1 MREDPAPP
9 RGGISVLVIGNDTL
23 IEMLPARPIQLA
35 HACRRAGFD
44 LVLPLSWGDELVAD
58 AALSVLADRPATPA
72 VLCSCP
78 LVRRRLLHAGPEL
91 SAAMVSTVSSPVA
104 LSRHLRASMGPQL
117 ASLAFVGR
125 CPSARAPEYD
135 LVLHPE
141 ELRTIFT
148 TQRISVDEQPD
159 VFENVLPPDRRRFAS
174 LPGGCPSPE
183 QLWHRCNERVAV
195 DLEARDLPV
204 DLGQMLLSSQS
215 LLVDVAPAL
224 GCTCSG
230 VTTSTTG
237 RLARIAVASIE
248 PPRAPASVIEAAA
261 GIDLTEEFP
270 VRVAALAATS
280 DRETTIQTLRDDPG
294 RIDPAPTR
302 ATRPPI
308 AVTPPSALRIS
319 PRPRKDHSVQR
330 DG

>member
-1 MREDPAPP
+1 
-9 RGGISVLVIGNDTL
+9 
-23 IEMLPARPIQLA
+23 MLPARPIQVA
-35 HACRRAGFD
+35 HACGRAGFD

-58 AALSVLADRPATPA
+58 AALSVLADRPPTPA

-78 LVRRRLLHAGPEL
+78 LVRRRLLHSGAEL
-91 SAAMVSTVSSPVA
+91 AAAMVSTVSSPVA
-104 LSRHLRASMGPQL
+104 LSRHLRASIGAQM

-125 CPSARAPEYD
+125 CPSAKSPDYD

-141 ELRTIFT
+141 ELRSIFT
-148 TQRISVDEQPD
+148 TQRISVNDQPE
-159 VFENVLPPDRRRFAS
+159 VFDDILPPDRRRFLS
-174 LPGGCPSPE
+174 MPGGCPAPE

-215 LLVDVAPAL
+215 LLVDVAPVL
-224 GCTCSG
+224 GCACSG

-237 RLARIAVASIE
+237 RMARIAVASIE
-248 PPRAPASVIEAAA
+248 PPRATASVIEAAA
-261 GIDLTEEFP
+261 GLDLTEEFP
-270 VRVAALAATS
+270 VRAPLVAPS
-280 DRETTIQTLRDDPG
+280 GDREAVIPAHRDDAG
-294 RIDPAPTR
+294 RADLSPTR

-319 PRPRKDHSVQR
+319 PRPKKDHSAQR